1 MGFEPANLPIRNISQ
16 PEAAEMLDM
25 SVLDSVSNKL
35 QSVIERFQ
43 QNGKIAKILES
54 PFRPPVFRHVV
65 IWTGQR
71 SFNLGLLS
79 EPVLV
84 KAWIWPRLNRR
95 RERGRTYHNQKQL
108 RCRSADLHLC
118 IDNFQDNGDL
128 AKTLLPR
135 AQGDALAF
143 RPYFPREKL
152 APARAGVQ
160 SAN

>member
-71 SFNLGLLS
+71 SFNLGPLMKPILDS
-79 EPVLV
+79 F
-84 KAWIWPRLNRR
+84 NN
-95 RERGRTYHNQKQL
+95 T
-108 RCRSADLHLC
+108 
-118 IDNFQDNGDL
+118 
-128 AKTLLPR
+128 
-135 AQGDALAF
+135 
-143 RPYFPREKL
+143 
-152 APARAGVQ
+152 
-160 SAN
+160 